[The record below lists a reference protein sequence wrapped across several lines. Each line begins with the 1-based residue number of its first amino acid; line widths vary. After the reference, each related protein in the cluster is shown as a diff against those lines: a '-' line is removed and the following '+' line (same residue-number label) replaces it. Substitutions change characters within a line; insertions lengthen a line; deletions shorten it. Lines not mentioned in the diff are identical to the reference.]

1 MDRAAHAWVDRSFAV
16 ASLTLATLA
25 AVWLCTPQADAADL
39 EPGPSAAAAPAP
51 PPSAAAPAPVPSAAV
66 PASGPSARKK
76 SPYQPEGVPR
86 SGRSYLAVTAGVSD
100 MRVHRTNA
108 GNLIRFSYR
117 VTNADQAKAIN
128 DKKAT
133 PYMIGHT
140 SHAVLYV
147 PVMEKVGPLRQSTA
161 PEAGKEYWMVFSN
174 KGDVIKPGERVSV
187 VIGSF
192 RVDGL
197 RVE

>member
-1 MDRAAHAWVDRSFAV
+1 LVLAALATAGTFVSTARAA
-16 ASLTLATLA
+16 
-25 AVWLCTPQADAADL
+25 QADAGQSTAATK
-39 EPGPSAAAAPAP
+39 PVASQSTGAAKPVAGQSTAAAKPVAAP
-51 PPSAAAPAPVPSAAV
+51 P
-66 PASGPSARKK
+66 ARKK
-76 SPYQPEGVPR
+76 SPYHPESVPR
-86 SGRSYLAVTAGVSD
+86 SGRSFLAVTKGVD
-100 MRVHRTNA
+100 DLKVRRTNA

-117 VTNADQAKAIN
+117 VTNVDQAKALN

-140 SHAVLYV
+140 SHAMLQV
-147 PVMEKVGPLRQSTA
+147 PVMDKVGPLRQSTA

-174 KGDVIKPGERVSV
+174 KGDVVKTGERVSV

-197 RVE
+197 MVE

>member
-1 MDRAAHAWVDRSFAV
+1 MGTITNGPSVTPHHQVAV
-16 ASLTLATLA
+16 GVGWLLA
-25 AVWLCTPQADAADL
+25 ALIATGA
-39 EPGPSAAAAPAP
+39 PSSASASQTAAAEPAANLP
-51 PPSAAAPAPVPSAAV
+51 TTPATPL
-66 PASGPSARKK
+66 RKK

-86 SGRSYLAVTAGVSD
+86 SGRTYLAVTTGVRD
-100 MRVHRTNA
+100 FNVRRTNA

-117 VTNADQAKAIN
+117 VVNPEQAKVLN
-128 DKKAT
+128 DRKTA

-140 SHAVLYV
+140 SHAMLQV
-147 PVMEKVGPLRQSTA
+147 PVMDKVGPLRQSTR

-174 KGDVIKPGERVSV
+174 KGDVVKAGERVSV

-197 RVE
+197 LVE

>member
-1 MDRAAHAWVDRSFAV
+1 MTEPNARSDRSFAT
-16 ASLTLATLA
+16 ASLAVVTA
-25 AVWLCTPQADAADL
+25 AALWLFAPNANAAQADTGQPAAKTAT
-39 EPGPSAAAAPAP
+39 S
-51 PPSAAAPAPVPSAAV
+51 
-66 PASGPSARKK
+66 KK
-76 SPYQPEGVPR
+76 SPYHPEGVPR
-86 SGRSYLAVTAGVSD
+86 SGRNFIAVTRGVSD
-100 MRVHRTNA
+100 MQVRRTNN

-117 VTNADQAKAIN
+117 VTNPDQAKTLN

-133 PYMIGHT
+133 PYLIGHT
-140 SHAVLYV
+140 SHAVLQV
-147 PVMEKVGPLRQSTA
+147 PVMDKVGPLRQSTT

-174 KGDVIKPGERVSV
+174 KGDVVKTGERVSV